1 MPQNDRNNRNRPI
14 LSLDS
19 VVMPYSPDAEQA
31 VLGCILM
38 EPSCM
43 PQVQLYL
50 RPDSFYMPQHRDI
63 FEVMMAIETSGGKL
77 DPLVVLEQL
86 KLRETFD
93 ESTGRN
99 YLHQLAESVPSIRN
113 VEQYAKIVRE
123 KYYLR
128 TLINASRDIIEE
140 TTSSDA
146 QADLLL
152 DSAEQKIYD
161 IRRGKSSGAP
171 TRLSDI
177 IINEV
182 YDKLNKL
189 NSEEKD
195 LYKGFPTGYNDLDTV
210 LTGLHRSDLILIG
223 ARPAMGKTSFALNL
237 ARNLALLGKK
247 KVVFFS
253 LEMTKEQLAQRVL
266 STEARVQSYKMRTG
280 ELDSDDWTR
289 LGVATSVLNDCEL
302 YFDDTSNI
310 TVPEMKAKV
319 RRMRDVDC
327 VIIDYLGLIKS
338 PVRVE
343 NRVQEVTEITR
354 TLKLMAKDLA
364 VPVVCCAQLSRGTEG
379 RGKSHRPQ
387 LADLRESGSIEQDAD
402 IVLMLYRP
410 DYYAG
415 EKKDDNSPEEQPPE
429 GEAPNANKVEIIVAK
444 NRHGP
449 TNTVELV
456 FDPEH
461 TAFLGIERLR
471 HEM

>member
-1 MPQNDRNNRNRPI
+1 
-14 LSLDS
+14 
-19 VVMPYSPDAEQA
+19 MPYSADAEQA
-31 VLGCILM
+31 VLGSILM
-38 EPSCM
+38 EPSCLM
-43 PQVQLYL
+43 QVQLHV
-50 RPDSFYMPQHRDI
+50 RPDYFYMPQHRDI
-63 FEVMMAIETSGGKL
+63 FEVMVAIESSGGKI

-86 KLRETFD
+86 KARGTFD
-93 ESTGRN
+93 EAAGRN

-128 TLINASRDIIEE
+128 TLINTSREIIED
-140 TTSSDA
+140 TASADA
-146 QADLLL
+146 DADLLL

-161 IRRGKSSGAP
+161 IRRGKSTGAP
-171 TRLSDI
+171 SKLSDI

-189 NSEEKD
+189 NSEERD
-195 LYKGFPTGYNDLDTV
+195 LYKGFPTGFSDLDAV
-210 LTGLHRSDLILIG
+210 LTGLHRSDLVLIG

-237 ARNLALLGKK
+237 ARNMSLLGKK

-266 STEARVQSYKMRTG
+266 CSEARIKSEKMRTG
-280 ELDSDDWTR
+280 ELDADDWTR
-289 LGVATSVLNDCEL
+289 LGIATSVLNDCEL

-319 RRMRDVDC
+319 RRMKDVDC
-327 VIIDYLGLIKS
+327 IIIDYLGLIKS
-338 PVRVE
+338 PMRIE

-402 IVLMLYRP
+402 IVMMLYRP

-415 EKKDDNSPEEQPPE
+415 EKKDDTPSEEPPE
-429 GEAPNANKVEIIVAK
+429 EAPNANQVEIIVAK

-449 TNTVELV
+449 TNTVNLV
-456 FDPEH
+456 WDAEH
-461 TAFLGIERLR
+461 TLFVGLERL
-471 HEM
+471 HNGM